1 MNQQPSKR
9 FTILNQDDQFKWVL
23 PDDVAKYANSHFNQ
37 YVQERDLKKSIL
49 TEDPVPSNITEVKKL
64 DEFMSHLLKENNQT
78 SVCVI
83 DTTLEKIQEK
93 NIDVMGPLPKV
104 WHVLESATTAPDD
117 EADLIIE
124 DLLNLVQ
131 QTVLL
136 VRKTIIPY
144 HITGGLAHWPV
155 P

>member
-1 MNQQPSKR
+1 MCHRHK
-9 FTILNQDDQFKWVL
+9 
-23 PDDVAKYANSHFNQ
+23 
-37 YVQERDLKKSIL
+37 
-49 TEDPVPSNITEVKKL
+49 
-64 DEFMSHLLKENNQT
+64 
-78 SVCVI
+78 
-83 DTTLEKIQEK
+83 TLEKIQEK
-93 NIDVMGPLPKV
+93 NIDIMGPLSKV

-144 HITGGLAHWPV
+144 HITGGLVHWPV